1 MADYCCFK
9 FRPINKY
16 LLESLVQSALY
27 FPTRA
32 QLNDPFDCNVDIMR
46 AIDRAIQRGGEQEIE
61 LLRQFQADQDSIT
74 RFDRGLESLGVG
86 SFSLTHQETLLW
98 SHYANDHKGVA
109 VRYDFPE
116 EFLNNE
122 DEILGVSS
130 VSYDSNAISDWLS
143 GNIAQWRDDHRSFII
158 GLLKRVL
165 MSKAPSW
172 AYEQEARIVRPTA
185 GPFNIPRTTLTH
197 IFFGLQT
204 TPKDESLVRAI
215 LEKQYHSVKFGRAV
229 RTEEDFGL
237 GIQEI

>member
-9 FRPINKY
+9 FRPIDKY
-16 LLESLVQSALY
+16 LLESLVHSVLY

-32 QLNDPFDCNVDIMR
+32 QLNDPYDCNVDIMR
-46 AIDRAIQRGGEQEIE
+46 TIDRAIQSEDGQDVE
-61 LLRQFQADQDSIT
+61 LLRNFRADQDSIA
-74 RFDRGLESLGVG
+74 RFNRGLESLGVG
-86 SFSLTHQETLLW
+86 SFSLNSQETLLW

-122 DEILGVSS
+122 DEILGVSR
-130 VSYDSNAISDWLS
+130 VSYDPNAISDWLS
-143 GNIAQWRDDHRSFII
+143 RNIAQWRDDHKSFII
-158 GLLKRVL
+158 GLLKKVL

-172 AYEQEARIVRPTA
+172 KYEEEARIVRPEA
-185 GPFNIPRTTLTH
+185 GPFMIPRTTLTH
-197 IFFGLQT
+197 IILGLQT
-204 TPKDESLVRAI
+204 SPNDESLVRNI
-215 LEKQYHSVKFGRAV
+215 VDKYYEGVKYGRAV